1 MWQLVSITRHL
12 PQGSSSNMI
21 LKYIHDAANKRTPG
35 LTRARG
41 MQIFFAAGN
50 ATSQNYKGFQSQCLD
65 RSDKRDSQNKQI
77 MKLKNAWLS
86 RDNGAQ
92 TARQAWRHFT
102 FQPINELLATWG
114 GVLTARSL
122 QGVHLSRNFVATD
135 SSEKSSTWNT
145 FHIPFFLHFSL
156 SSFLSFSIS
165 FFLFILFLG
174 AGVSDYPKPYKCTY
188 VAWVEQPTSQCVFSW
203 SAYLKSY

>member
-1 MWQLVSITRHL
+1 MLRISARQDWQG
-12 PQGSSSNMI
+12 P
-21 LKYIHDAANKRTPG
+21 
-35 LTRARG
+35 RG

-102 FQPINELLATWG
+102 FQPINELLATLG

-135 SSEKSSTWNT
+135 SSENQAREILSIFLS
-145 FHIPFFLHFSL
+145 FFISLFLHFSL
-156 SSFLSFSIS
+156 SRFLSFSS
-165 FFLFILFLG
+165 FSFWG
-174 AGVSDYPKPYKCTY
+174 P
-188 VAWVEQPTSQCVFSW
+188 VFQITQSPINVHM
-203 SAYLKSY
+203 